1 MPQHGK
7 LHKSQE
13 VLLVVLLF
21 AGAIGDCAAQGFP
34 PCAPSSG
41 RQDLTDGQFSCTIVA
56 FQTVRNHPVFKQN

>member
-41 RQDLTDGQFSCTIVA
+41 AAGLDGRAVFLYNSRIPDSSKPSCL
-56 FQTVRNHPVFKQN
+56 